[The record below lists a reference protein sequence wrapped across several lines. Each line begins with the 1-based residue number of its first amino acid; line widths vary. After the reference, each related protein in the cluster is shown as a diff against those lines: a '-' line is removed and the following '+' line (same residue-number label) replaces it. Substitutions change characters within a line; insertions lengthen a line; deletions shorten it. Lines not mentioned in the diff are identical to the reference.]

1 MNLPSVGVEW
11 ARTASQMKRE
21 GLGHGCPV
29 FAPMVG
35 GSRAAIQS
43 ETLLKTTPALSY
55 SGSQDLP
62 QHLRSSNL
70 SAEYLAVSKVGLAYL
85 QEPKLFD
92 LKALLLTHQPLMP
105 LPRATDRL
113 ARMLKAQCP
122 SYT

>member
-43 ETLLKTTPALSY
+43 ILKTTPAPSLY

-70 SAEYLAVSKVGLAYL
+70 SAEYLAV
-85 QEPKLFD
+85 
-92 LKALLLTHQPLMP
+92 
-105 LPRATDRL
+105 
-113 ARMLKAQCP
+113 
-122 SYT
+122 